1 MTLLIL
7 ERNLKLREGVAGI
20 RIFQMHPKEKIPAGG
35 WIPLFGLQAL
45 SRKNDS
51 N

>member
-20 RIFQMHPKEKIPAGG
+20 RIFQMHPKEKNSGGRLDTAVRAAG
-35 WIPLFGLQAL
+35 PEPEE
-45 SRKNDS
+45 
-51 N
+51 